1 MGERRES
8 VSRAAKQR
16 IVRTP
21 LEGPL
26 RAVQLAGH
34 RRRGRR
40 EPELARLHAEHEAI
54 LAAFARLVSPGSH
67 CVDVGAHV
75 GSMLSALCRLAP
87 EGRHLAVEAD
97 PAKATW
103 LRRRFPEVE
112 VANVAVDESPGRVSF
127 GRDPRRSGYSR
138 VVAAHDVPAA
148 RSQGLDLVDV
158 AAARLDDV
166 VDGRRVDVVKI
177 DVEGHELPCLR
188 GATRLLAN
196 DRPRLVIEA
205 GFVPGDPEDS
215 DLPALHRHVTDAG
228 YRWWTVLGFVEG
240 ARSLGLGAFLDTHRW
255 PFEAWN
261 FVALPEEDPLVRTAG
276 AA

>member
-1 MGERRES
+1 MGVPGEA

-21 LEGPL
+21 LERPL
-26 RAVQLAGH
+26 RAVQLARH
-34 RRRGRR
+34 RRKGVR

-54 LAAFARLVSPGSH
+54 LAAFDRLVTPGAH
-67 CVDVGAHV
+67 CADVGAHI
-75 GSMLSALCRLAP
+75 GSMLSAMCRLSP

-97 PAKATW
+97 PAKAAW

-112 VANVAVDESPGRVSF
+112 VANVAVDEAPGRVTF

-138 VVAAHDVPAA
+138 VVPPHELDAA
-148 RSQGLDLVDV
+148 RAEGLDLVEV
-158 AAARLDDV
+158 VAARLDDV
-166 VDGRRVDVVKI
+166 ADGRRIDVMKI

-188 GATRLLAN
+188 GAADLLAR
-196 DRPRLVIEA
+196 DRPRLVLEA
-205 GFVPGDPEDS
+205 GFVPGDPADS
-215 DLPALHRHVTDAG
+215 DLPDLHRYVTEAG

-240 ARSLGLGAFLDTHRW
+240 AAPLGLEAFLDTHRW

-261 FVALPEEDPLVRTAG
+261 FVALPEEDPLARS
-276 AA
+276 AAAA